1 MILPNSRFQFS
12 QVDRLFGLVP
22 KSPAVTGL
30 RRSRE
35 RSSDERVANEE
46 VRIKNIE
53 LALETAAGL
62 YLENGVEN
70 VTREMLAKA
79 SGLSRKSLERYFPDK
94 TTCVVKT
101 AQWIGKHLWEK
112 IQVEP
117 DPSGYGHY
125 TAAQLLEMFF
135 HAVEEIF
142 MGEPRFFILYMEI
155 KNYIYRNSPDPVGD
169 YASALMALGWMD
181 SLRRIFKLGE
191 TDGTVVSD
199 SGYQSAAQYTYDMMM
214 AFFSS
219 MALLHKDQPEQMQV
233 YIQRYLGNMIGHYC
247 VRDGE
252 SA

>member
-1 MILPNSRFQFS
+1 
-12 QVDRLFGLVP
+12 
-22 KSPAVTGL
+22 
-30 RRSRE
+30 
-35 RSSDERVANEE
+35 VANEE

-94 TTCVVKT
+94 TSCVVQT
-101 AQWIGKHLWEK
+101 ARWIGGHLWEK
-112 IQVEP
+112 IQMNP
-117 DPSGYGHY
+117 DVHGYDRY
-125 TAAQLLEMFF
+125 TAAQLLEMYF
-135 HAVEEIF
+135 HAVQEIF
-142 MGEPRFFILYMEI
+142 MEEPRYFILYMEI

-169 YASALMALGWMD
+169 YTSAMMALGWA
-181 SLRRIFKLGE
+181 SALGRIFERGE
-191 TDGTVVSD
+191 ADGTVVSD
-199 SGYQSAAQYTYDMMM
+199 SGYRAATQYTYDMMM